1 MKKYKITYW
10 NNGNLLVTTIEAE
23 SKAQA
28 KCFFYMTIPCDDIKE
43 IEEVTDNV

>member
-1 MKKYKITYW
+1 MKKYKITYLK
-10 NNGNLLVTTIEAE
+10 NGNLLVTTIEAE

-28 KCFFYMTIPCDDIKE
+28 QYLFFMTVPCDDIKK